1 MNLLL
6 APPEK
11 SDNSDIITVQR
22 FLDKFRQELDIPTT
36 TKVADATNK
45 TPDIKIPQSTIPVLF
60 EIILKENVPI
70 LSIGLGDRT
79 KLVEQVH
86 PSNIKVISMITT
98 LEALHVVEGGVY
110 IVVAQGLKQEA
121 IAQHSS

>member
-11 SDNSDIITVQR
+11 SGNSDIITVQR

-45 TPDIKIPQSTIPVLF
+45 TPDLKIPQSTIPVLF

-79 KLVEQVH
+79 KLVKQVH

-98 LEALHVVEGGVY
+98 LEALHVVEGGVD
-110 IVVAQGLKQEA
+110 IVGSSGFEA
-121 IAQHSS
+121 GSHCSTF

>member
-11 SDNSDIITVQR
+11 SGNSDIITVQR
-22 FLDKFRQELDIPTT
+22 FLDKFRQELDIPT

-79 KLVEQVH
+79 KLVKQVH

>member
-1 MNLLL
+1 VNLLL

-98 LEALHVVEGGVY
+98 LEALHVVEGGVD

-121 IAQHSS
+121 IAQRSS

>member
-45 TPDIKIPQSTIPVLF
+45 TPDLKIPQSTIPVLF

-79 KLVEQVH
+79 KLVKQVH

-98 LEALHVVEGGVY
+98 LEALHVVEGGVD
-110 IVVAQGLKQEA
+110 IVGSSGFEA
-121 IAQHSS
+121 GSHCSTF

>member
-1 MNLLL
+1 VNLLL

-11 SDNSDIITVQR
+11 SGNSDIITVQR

-45 TPDIKIPQSTIPVLF
+45 TPDLKIPQSTIPVLF

-79 KLVEQVH
+79 KLVKQVH

-98 LEALHVVEGGVY
+98 LEALHVVEGGVD
-110 IVVAQGLKQEA
+110 IVGSSGFEA
-121 IAQHSS
+121 GSHCSTF

>member
-86 PSNIKVISMITT
+86 TSNIKVISMITT

>member
-1 MNLLL
+1 VNLLL

-11 SDNSDIITVQR
+11 SGNSDIITVQR
-22 FLDKFRQELDIPTT
+22 FLDKFRQELDNPTT
-36 TKVADATNK
+36 TKAADATNK
-45 TPDIKIPQSTIPVLF
+45 TPDIKIPQSIIPVLF

-86 PSNIKVISMITT
+86 PSNINVISMITT
-98 LEALHVVEGGVY
+98 LEALHVVEGGVD
-110 IVVAQGLKQEA
+110 IVGSSGFEA
-121 IAQHSS
+121 GSHCSTF

>member
-1 MNLLL
+1 VNLLL
-6 APPEK
+6 APLEK
-11 SDNSDIITVQR
+11 SGNSDIITVQR
-22 FLDKFRQELDIPTT
+22 FLDKFRQELDNPTT
-36 TKVADATNK
+36 TKAADATNK
-45 TPDIKIPQSTIPVLF
+45 TPDIKIPQSIIPVLF

-98 LEALHVVEGGVY
+98 LEALHVVEGGVD
-110 IVVAQGLKQEA
+110 IVGSSGFEA
-121 IAQHSS
+121 GSHCSTF

>member
-1 MNLLL
+1 MYLF
-6 APPEK
+6 
-11 SDNSDIITVQR
+11 S
-22 FLDKFRQELDIPTT
+22 
-36 TKVADATNK
+36 
-45 TPDIKIPQSTIPVLF
+45 VLVW
-60 EIILKENVPI
+60 EIEP
-70 LSIGLGDRT
+70 

>member
-45 TPDIKIPQSTIPVLF
+45 TPDLKIPQSTIPVLF

-98 LEALHVVEGGVY
+98 LEALHVVEGGVD
-110 IVVAQGLKQEA
+110 IVGSSGFEA
-121 IAQHSS
+121 GSHCSTF